1 MLRKGGRALIYVWA
15 KEQQRGAK
23 KSTYLLQRKNEKSS
37 CEQSNSNLPIH
48 ENRTDFKHVD
58 VLVPWKLNPLTASL
72 KASNIEEKTYHRF
85 YHVFVEG
92 ELESL
97 CLQVP
102 ELDIV
107 RSYYDQGN
115 WCVDLIKK

>member
-1 MLRKGGRALIYVWA
+1 MIYVWA

-23 KSTYLLQRKNEKSS
+23 KSTYLLQRKNDKPS
-37 CEQSNSNLPIH
+37 CEMSNSNLPIH

-72 KASNIEEKTYHRF
+72 KASSIEEKTYHRF

-97 CLQVP
+97 CSQVP
-102 ELDIV
+102 ELDIT

-115 WCVDLIKK
+115 WCVELTKK

>member
-1 MLRKGGRALIYVWA
+1 M
-15 KEQQRGAK
+15 
-23 KSTYLLQRKNEKSS
+23 
-37 CEQSNSNLPIH
+37 SNSNLPIH

-72 KASNIEEKTYHRF
+72 KASSIEEKTYHRF

-97 CLQVP
+97 CSQVP
-102 ELDIV
+102 ELDIT

-115 WCVDLIKK
+115 WCVELTKK